1 MSSFLIALFKTQHQ
15 TIFYKPPVSWV
26 ARPECCCK
34 IGQPLKGTLEHYQRC
49 HQCSKEKRKDET
61 HKSWAQRQLFFFFFK
76 GFCFGV
82 FVYFFCLVCVCVV
95 CWFHWFFC
103 FLIFFPISPLSSEH
117 EEVAPVLLPNPAQGV
132 LNTGRQQAH
141 CTPRL
146 WLGTKVFKS
155 QLSTKDY

>member
-1 MSSFLIALFKTQHQ
+1 MKLTNPELRDSFFFFLRGFALGFLC
-15 TIFYKPPVSWV
+15 IFLFGVCLCCLLVS
-26 ARPECCCK
+26 
-34 IGQPLKGTLEHYQRC
+34 
-49 HQCSKEKRKDET
+49 
-61 HKSWAQRQLFFFFFK
+61 LFFFF
-76 GFCFGV
+76 
-82 FVYFFCLVCVCVV
+82 
-95 CWFHWFFC
+95 
-103 FLIFFPISPLSSEH
+103 IFFPISPLSSEH